1 MFSPGRGE
9 RTHLGSLTG
18 SSAWSPGRV
27 VSEPP
32 EGGRGCAILRWNQGL
47 VLLPCGQLQ
56 DCNFPGQSILL
67 PRDSYSPICKMGLA
81 CKGLKMG
88 KGPRARNPCLIL
100 AMLRSRHALMAL
112 TMAEGPR

>member
-1 MFSPGRGE
+1 MLSATGAGDWLVSHPKATADRGVFSPGRGE
-9 RTHLGSLTG
+9 RTHFGSLTG

-56 DCNFPGQSILL
+56 DCNFPGQSITQGLL
-67 PRDSYSPICKMGLA
+67 FAHL
-81 CKGLKMG
+81 
-88 KGPRARNPCLIL
+88 
-100 AMLRSRHALMAL
+100 
-112 TMAEGPR
+112 